1 MAVLGTPPWPA
12 RLCAAPQNL
21 QFADLRGFNYALV
34 DHLATPGKAH
44 NSEGIISEGI
54 MLKRGLVILVVVLI
68 VLAIIGLL
76 LPRNIHVE
84 RSVNIER
91 PASLIFRLG
100 ASAVE
105 RCLAQQVLGG
115 AADTICLDGGGEFDA
130 HSHRLRDLG

>member
-1 MAVLGTPPWPA
+1 
-12 RLCAAPQNL
+12 
-21 QFADLRGFNYALV
+21 
-34 DHLATPGKAH
+34 
-44 NSEGIISEGI
+44 

-84 RSVNIER
+84 RSVDIER
-91 PASLIFRLG
+91 PASLLFRLG
-100 ASAVE
+100 ASAGE

-115 AADTICLDGGGEFDA
+115 AADTIRLDGGREFDA